1 MKLGLVPKIII
12 GIILGTLI
20 GQYMPTEVC
29 RLVVTL
35 SGIFSNFLKFVI
47 PMMILAYVT
56 MGIADLTQGA
66 GKLLLITALLAYGST
81 LIGGTFSFFV
91 ADNLFPS
98 FISSNVTEQ
107 LSKVA
112 GVTLEPFFSISIP
125 PILDTI
131 SAVVLA
137 FILGL
142 SLSALKGKTIG
153 DTLYGTVK
161 DFSGIID
168 AVLTYAII
176 PFLPLYVCGTF
187 VDMTK
192 SGKTFVILGVLWK
205 VFLVVIAMH
214 FILLFVQFMVAGTI
228 GHKNPFML
236 MKNQV
241 PGYTTALGTQS
252 SAATIPVNLECAKA
266 NGVSE
271 QIRNF
276 VIPLCANIHM
286 CGSMITITACATAV
300 CLMNQIPIHL
310 GTVVPFIMTLGIAM
324 VASPGAPGGSI
335 MTALPFL
342 WMIFGKQLG
351 DPNGPICALMVALYI
366 TQDSFGTACNVS
378 GDNAIAVVIDKVYKT
393 WIEK

>member
-1 MKLGLVPKIII
+1 
-12 GIILGTLI
+12 
-20 GQYMPTEVC
+20 
-29 RLVVTL
+29 
-35 SGIFSNFLKFVI
+35 
-47 PMMILAYVT
+47 
-56 MGIADLTQGA
+56 
-66 GKLLLITALLAYGST
+66 
-81 LIGGTFSFFV
+81 
-91 ADNLFPS
+91 
-98 FISSNVTEQ
+98 
-107 LSKVA
+107 
-112 GVTLEPFFSISIP
+112 
-125 PILDTI
+125 
-131 SAVVLA
+131 
-137 FILGL
+137 
-142 SLSALKGKTIG
+142 
-153 DTLYGTVK
+153 
-161 DFSGIID
+161 
-168 AVLTYAII
+168 
-176 PFLPLYVCGTF
+176 
-187 VDMTK
+187 
-192 SGKTFVILGVLWK
+192 
-205 VFLVVIAMH
+205 
-214 FILLFVQFMVAGTI
+214 
-228 GHKNPFML
+228 ML

-351 DPNGPICALMVALYI
+351 DPNGPICALMVARYI